1 MASRNNLLKKIRL
14 VYRRSSKLTKSVVL
28 CAIVLSTVTLLTL
41 RGELLK
47 AQAQAEELRSQ
58 AAGLEQENQQL
69 QESIDALGSLESV
82 KDIAQNIGGLV
93 DPNTVILRP
102 NS

>member
-47 AQAQAEELRSQ
+47 A
-58 AAGLEQENQQL
+58 
-69 QESIDALGSLESV
+69 
-82 KDIAQNIGGLV
+82 
-93 DPNTVILRP
+93 
-102 NS
+102 

>member
-47 AQAQAEELRSQ
+47 AQARAEELRSQ

-69 QESIDALGSLESV
+69 EESIDNLGSLDSV
-82 KDIAQNIGGLV
+82 EDIAQNKGDLLDG
-93 DPNTVILRP
+93 NAVILQP
-102 NS
+102 NP

>member
-69 QESIDALGSLESV
+69 EDAVDGLGSLESF
-82 KDIAQNIGGLV
+82 KYIAQLV
-93 DPNTVILRP
+93 GYFDSDTVILQSKP
-102 NS
+102 